1 MPELAFAQ
9 EALNAARAFLQLDLR
24 TQWSYRTTLSRLYY
38 VRFAQRL
45 LREPPAHHL
54 GRLLLQNVGL
64 TPHLWSRDVHF
75 VHQRLRLMV
84 HRRVINELEHHYV
97 FIGVMSYDALEA
109 LEHLLRYRIQA
120 DYELTRVI
128 QPTVFTK

>member
-38 VRFAQRL
+38 A
-45 LREPPAHHL
+45 AHHL

-64 TPHLWSRDVHF
+64 TPHLWRRD
-75 VHQRLRLMV
+75 V

-97 FIGVMSYDALEA
+97 FTGVMSYDALEA

-128 QPTVFTK
+128 QPTQITAAMNRFATFSNECYRILEVI